1 MGLLDRMRSVAGGTS
16 LEETINQHAP
26 EISEK
31 IVTSLGPLVEKS
43 GAVLHDDVQYRNLV
57 ATPLFLMLPPVV
69 QLLGRERIK
78 WDPIMLDIRNEVI
91 VAEGGRL
98 NIRPGAPEIVLAIVR
113 RHFAAPASTV

>member
-1 MGLLDRMRSVAGGTS
+1 MGLLDRMRGVAGGTS